1 MIRFSGSTDAVLD
14 TYGPGLQGN
23 SDPGIPA
30 TIQGIKF
37 DWCPAVPLTLF
48 TLVTDIAPTWGDFYA
63 KDGNAGGQGT
73 NTAWN
78 AGFTNPLTDPTNA
91 PANGT
96 PYGYYILR
104 PDTTTTSTVPYPRK
118 KSIAKFKEQIHK
130 RTRRN
135 APVRP
140 RQ

>member
-1 MIRFSGSTDAVLD
+1 M
-14 TYGPGLQGN
+14 
-23 SDPGIPA
+23 
-30 TIQGIKF
+30 
-37 DWCPAVPLTLF
+37 PLTLF

-104 PDTTTTSTVPYPRK
+104 PDTTTTSTVPEPGALLLLGAGLVGLGAAAKRRVK
-118 KSIAKFKEQIHK
+118 K
-130 RTRRN
+130 
-135 APVRP
+135 
-140 RQ
+140 